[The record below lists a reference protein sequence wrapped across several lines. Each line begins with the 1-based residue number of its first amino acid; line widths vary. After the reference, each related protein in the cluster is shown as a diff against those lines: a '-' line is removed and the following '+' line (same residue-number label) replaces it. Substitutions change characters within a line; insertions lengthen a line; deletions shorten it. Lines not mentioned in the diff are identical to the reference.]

1 MKALALLSDENTSDV
16 VFSDDEKPAV
26 RAAIQEF
33 EDWLAT
39 LPQEDIPVKHIFSD
53 GLYLREG
60 YITAGTVLTG
70 AIHLDEHANI
80 ISQGS
85 LRILT
90 EDGIKTFSAPAT
102 FICRPGVKKVGV
114 VIADAVMTNIH
125 PNPENLRDVDAIEAR
140 LFVRDYPALT
150 ARKES

>member
-1 MKALALLSDENTSDV
+1 MNAIAMLSESCPDA
-16 VFSDDEKPAV
+16 VFPDGDKP
-26 RAAIQEF
+26 RIREIIQEL
-33 EDWLAT
+33 EDYLAT
-39 LPQEDIPVKHIFSD
+39 LPQQDIPVKHIFSD

-60 YITAGTVLTG
+60 FIPAGTVLTG

-125 PNPENLRDVDAIEAR
+125 PNPDNLRDIDAIEAR

-150 ARKES
+150 ARQES

>member
-1 MKALALLSDENTSDV
+1 MKALALLTESPATDLVFTDE
-16 VFSDDEKPAV
+16 EKPLV
-26 RAAIQEF
+26 RRAIQEF
-33 EDWLAT
+33 EDWLST
-39 LPQEDIPVKHIFSD
+39 LPQEDVPVKHIFSD

-60 YITAGTVLTG
+60 FIRAGTVLTG

-90 EDGIKTFSAPAT
+90 EDGIKTFSAPST

-114 VIADAVMTNIH
+114 VITDAVMTNIH
-125 PNPENLRDVDAIEAR
+125 PNPDNLRDIEAIESR

-150 ARKES
+150 ARQED